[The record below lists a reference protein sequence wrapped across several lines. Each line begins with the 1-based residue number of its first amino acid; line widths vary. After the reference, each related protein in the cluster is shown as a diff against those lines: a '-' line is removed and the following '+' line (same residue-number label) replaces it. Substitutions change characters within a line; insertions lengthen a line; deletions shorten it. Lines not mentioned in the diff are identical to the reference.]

1 MDTACCKTSCCKT
14 SIAED
19 LGKLVLRITIGGL
32 MLFHGVGKIQ
42 GGVEG
47 ISQILDGHNLP
58 KILAYGAYVGEVVA
72 PLLIVVG
79 LFARPAALIVAF
91 NMAVA
96 VYLAHREQL
105 MTLGAG
111 GGYALELQA
120 FYFLGALAIVFLG
133 SGRIGFT
140 RRRKPAA
147 EEPAAE

>member
-1 MDTACCKTSCCKT
+1 MNTACCETSCCKT

-32 MLFHGVGKIQ
+32 MLFHGIGKIQ

-47 ISQILDGHNLP
+47 ISQILNGHNLP
-58 KILAYGAYVGEVVA
+58 TILAYGAYVGEVVA

-79 LFARPAALIVAF
+79 LFTRLAALIVAF
-91 NMAVA
+91 HIAVA

-105 MTLGAG
+105 MTLDAH

-140 RRRKPAA
+140 RRRKPAV